1 MNKMSWVLVTA
12 MTTFASPAWADGG
25 AHYEGEPLG
34 WIGYAIFGLVF
45 LVFMALTLVGLVKKP
60 DKP

>member
-1 MNKMSWVLVTA
+1 VKINKLILVLVTVA
-12 MTTFASPAWADGG
+12 SSPAWADGG
-25 AHYEGEPLG
+25 SHYEGEPLG

-45 LVFMALTLVGLVKKP
+45 LVFIGLTLVGLVKKP